1 MRDDLEHALD
11 GGHAESAS
19 ALPGKRD
26 IFYESTDG
34 LRLYAADYGPEEA
47 ALTVLCMHGLT
58 RNHKDFEP
66 LIRQLDLPCR
76 FVAVDVRG
84 RGLSD
89 RDPNRAYSPDVYV
102 GDMVTL
108 LNKLGTS
115 KVSLIGTSMGGLM
128 AMIMS
133 QALKDRIQGIVL
145 NDVGP
150 AVNPAGVKRIAGYTS
165 GMRTFPDWQA
175 AADAIQS
182 SQHTAFPDFT
192 GTDWMALARQTCRET
207 DTGQVEFDYDP
218 AITENM
224 DVSGPVWKIN
234 FMMWRLFGRMKHIP
248 LLTLRGEHSDILTS
262 STANRMCRRHKNCRL
277 VTVPNRGHAPMLS
290 EPEAVSAISDFL
302 ASQIEANPTAPGSQP
317 SHQATTDAGR

>member
-1 MRDDLEHALD
+1 MTNESDHMTDEGA
-11 GGHAESAS
+11 AASAS
-19 ALPGKRD
+19 SLTGKRD
-26 IFYESTDG
+26 IFYQSIDG
-34 LRLYAADYGPEEA
+34 LRLYAADYGPKDA

-76 FVAVDVRG
+76 FIAVDVRG

-102 GDMVTL
+102 GDMITL
-108 LNKLGTS
+108 LDELGVNKVT
-115 KVSLIGTSMGGLM
+115 LIGTSMGGLM

-133 QALKDRIQGIVL
+133 QAMKDRIQGIVL

-150 AVNPAGVKRIAGYTS
+150 AVNPAGVKRIASYTS
-165 GMRTFPDWQA
+165 GIRSFPNWQA

-182 SQHTAFPDFT
+182 SQHTAFPNLTDP
-192 GTDWMALARQTCRET
+192 DWMDFAHQTCRET
-207 DTGQVEFDYDP
+207 DAGQVMFDYDP

-248 LLTLRGEHSDILTS
+248 LLTVRGEHSDILTS
-262 STANRMCRRHKNCRL
+262 KTANLMCRRHKKCRL

-302 ASQIEANPTAPGSQP
+302 GTQMRTV
-317 SHQATTDAGR
+317 